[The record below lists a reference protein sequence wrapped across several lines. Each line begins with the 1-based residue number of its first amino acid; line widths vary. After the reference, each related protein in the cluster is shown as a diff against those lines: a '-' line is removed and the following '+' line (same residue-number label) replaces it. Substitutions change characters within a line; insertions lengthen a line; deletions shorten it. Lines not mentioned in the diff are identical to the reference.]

1 MTLTLAKADLSAR
14 DGADALTV
22 ESLRGD
28 LPGHPEPE
36 WLATARRARLVEFLE
51 SDRSFGRYSRLK
63 LDWASLPPEA
73 ARFEVLENA
82 HPGAEGLSARFAPL
96 SEAIAA
102 PTGEEWRKLVRPQCP
117 WDKLVLAGWREGMTV
132 TWPSG
137 SKGDSVPE
145 LVMPSPGGLVLDPIL
160 LDVAAQQ
167 EAGLALRWTGGH
179 LPAFHATS
187 IYGRVADGSTLRL
200 FLLHEGEGIHH
211 HLSGHIE
218 LGRDASVEI
227 FCAWMGG
234 PWSVVRL
241 SGDLDNQG
249 AQWRESHVIL
259 TSGKEHLDLDS
270 QIRQRS
276 HHTHCD
282 VQVKTVATGNSRA
295 VFTGNILMDL
305 EAKQSEAYL
314 SDHVLLL
321 SRGARAD
328 SIPGLEI
335 KAADV
340 KASHAATVGQVDEEQ
355 MFYLQSRGLSEEAA
369 KRLIVVGFLESL
381 MDRAPFSFVP
391 EALDAILEGRIAS

>member
-14 DGADALTV
+14 DGADGLTL
-22 ESLRGD
+22 EGLRGD
-28 LPGHPEPE
+28 LSGRSEPE
-36 WLATARRARLVEFLE
+36 WLVAARQARFVEFLE

-63 LDWASLPPEA
+63 LDWASLPPES
-73 ARFEVLENA
+73 ARFEVREDA
-82 HPGAEGLSARFAPL
+82 HAGAAGPMARFAPL

-102 PTGEEWRKLVRPQCP
+102 PTGEEWRKLVRPLCP
-117 WDKLVLAGWREGMTV
+117 WDNLVLAGWREGMTV
-132 TWPSG
+132 SWPS
-137 SKGDSVPE
+137 SSTGDSVPE
-145 LVMPSPGGLVLDPIL
+145 LVMPSPGGLVLEPVL
-160 LDVAAQQ
+160 LDVASQQ
-167 EAGLALRWTGGH
+167 EAGMVLRWKGGQA
-179 LPAFHATS
+179 PAFHASS
-187 IYGRVADGSTLRL
+187 IFGRVGDGSTLRL
-200 FLLHEGEGIHH
+200 FLLHEGEGVHH
-211 HLSGHIE
+211 HISGHIE

-241 SGDLDNQG
+241 RADLEKPG

-259 TSGKEHLDLDS
+259 TSGREHLDVDS
-270 QIRQRS
+270 QILQKS

-305 EAKQSEAYL
+305 EARQSEACL

-381 MDRAPFSFVP
+381 LDRAPFPFVP
-391 EALDAILEGRIAS
+391 EVLDSILERRIAS